1 MCNKR
6 IDKTLT
12 LGESFGRSVRSK
24 KIEYRMQMWLQ
35 YWQLWISKKRE
46 KSINRQRSFCLL
58 QNEHIN
64 AKDDSTSEQKLLES
78 TATFFS
84 LFGDGYWLYF
94 WVAFVADVHKI
105 EKKNEIKKYGKT
117 NRITIHLTIALPQLF
132 SRSCNVRLP
141 FSVTFKRK
149 IENVQEKY
157 FMNQFRTRSYTA
169 GA

>member
-1 MCNKR
+1 
-6 IDKTLT
+6 
-12 LGESFGRSVRSK
+12 
-24 KIEYRMQMWLQ
+24 MQMWLQ

-46 KSINRQRSFCLL
+46 ESINRQRSFCLL

-105 EKKNEIKKYGKT
+105 EKKMK
-117 NRITIHLTIALPQLF
+117 
-132 SRSCNVRLP
+132 
-141 FSVTFKRK
+141 
-149 IENVQEKY
+149 
-157 FMNQFRTRSYTA
+157 
-169 GA
+169 